1 MKNEQLHNEHSQV
14 NLTRVKLFANV
25 LKFYIK
31 KGENLDS
38 TPTPQK
44 HGE

>member
-31 KGENLDS
+31 KGE

-44 HGE
+44 HGLD